1 MQFQRRYSYEVSK
14 ENNPSKSQV
23 DCHACIGGTNI
34 AVDIRSLEAHPHIV
48 VGTPGRVKD
57 MIERKVCSLY
67 HVADL
72 LQDSDVLRTS

>member
-1 MQFQRRYSYEVSK
+1 MK
-14 ENNPSKSQV
+14 ISQV

-57 MIERKVCSLY
+57 MIERKVSL
-67 HVADL
+67 VFTKRR
-72 LQDSDVLRTS
+72 LQQGAAAVLF